1 MSAGGELSKL
11 EIKKQHRTP
20 NSPYRLVATVIKHTY
35 HTSMEKKDLRIVFF
49 GTPDF
54 AVESLSR
61 LVDGGYN
68 VVGVVTMPDKP
79 AGRGHHLLQSAVK
92 QYAVE
97 HNLPLLQ
104 PVNLKDPEFVD
115 ALRALNAQL
124 HIVIAFRMLPE
135 VVWGMPPLGTFNLHA
150 SLLPKYRGAAPINW
164 AVMNGDKET
173 GVTTF
178 FLKHEI
184 DTGDII
190 QQRKIAISH
199 TDNVGTVHDSLMT
212 LGAGMVIETVDAII
226 AGTVKP
232 IPQDQLL
239 TAGEEPTPAPK
250 IFKETCRIAWNSPAE
265 TVYNHIRG
273 LSPYP
278 AAWTVL
284 TDAHGVEHQVKIFAT
299 SEPQPASSCEPGKVT
314 ADGKTLT
321 IDCADGRLTVLQLQL
336 AGKRRMAAADF
347 MRGFDATGSHCL

>member
-1 MSAGGELSKL
+1 
-11 EIKKQHRTP
+11 
-20 NSPYRLVATVIKHTY
+20 
-35 HTSMEKKDLRIVFF
+35 MEKKDLRIVFF

-97 HNLPLLQ
+97 HGLRLLQ
-104 PVNLKDPEFVD
+104 PVSLKDPEFVAELKSLD
-115 ALRALNAQL
+115 AQL

-135 VVWGMPPLGTFNLHA
+135 VVWAMPRLGTFNLHA

-164 AVMNGDKET
+164 AVINGDKET

-190 QQRKIAISH
+190 QQRKISISR
-199 TDNVGTVHDSLMT
+199 TDNVGTVHDRLMN

-226 AGTVKP
+226 AGTVSP
-232 IPQDQLL
+232 IPQDSLL
-239 TAGEEPTPAPK
+239 AADEQPTPAPK
-250 IFKETCRIAWNSPAE
+250 IFKDTCRISWTATAE
-265 TVYNHIRG
+265 KVYNLIRG

-278 AAWTVL
+278 AAWSVL
-284 TDAHGVEHQVKIFAT
+284 TDARGTDHQVKIFAT
-299 SEPQPASSCEPGKVT
+299 AEPHPAHDCVPGRVV

-321 IDCADGRLTVLQLQL
+321 IDCADGRLQVLQLQL
-336 AGKRRMAAADF
+336 AGKRRMDAADF
-347 MRGFDATGSHCL
+347 MRGFDTQGSICR